1 MSGYDPLHELLINT
15 SDRELSVANPQE
27 YHDRAKELLQST
39 EALSSSLTLLYS
51 ERIERKLAKLQKFM
65 VGRLGRRIV
74 NYESEIEK
82 FFDGKYSVFA
92 LKLGSIS
99 RL

>member
-1 MSGYDPLHELLINT
+1 MIGLAHWDSKPYVGRVLIGDMSGDDPLHELLINT

-65 VGRLGRRIV
+65 VGRRGQ
-74 NYESEIEK
+74 EDSE
-82 FFDGKYSVFA
+82 
-92 LKLGSIS
+92 L
-99 RL
+99 